1 MSRQLY
7 INERLIDLFPDE
19 EIRLSYQVNNIAEL
33 ANRQANFSN
42 AFEIPDTNNNR
53 AALGFANRVESN
65 TNIPYRKSPMTYIQN
80 GVPVFPNGVAI
91 CEEYSGRFRIV
102 LYSGIFDFFTQLGEL
117 SLKDIDWS
125 EYNHTYD
132 VPTVVSINQQYLAGT
147 SDVCMPLIQYGAH
160 TSSTIV
166 DIKYQCFSLRYSAIM
181 EKIFAKTTY
190 VATGEIFNHGIYLD
204 QALTLNP
211 DQQEPNTSD
220 LAARSLQVT
229 APGGLSDAGVPI
241 TTGPNISNVMGLFTV
256 NYDPSDNLIRDTINP
271 STISHPASWIQEQT
285 LNETRYRATYFGTVE
300 IETRLL
306 FSTMRLTGF
315 ENYRIFKNNVL
326 VHIAQIGNYPEASG
340 DVTTITFESNYT
352 LDVKPG
358 DEIKIQFYA
367 IVWTIDNTSVSL
379 NYVKIENI
387 STIPLG
393 QEVNYNYLVPNL
405 KLKDFVRS
413 FCQEFGLIVTSTA
426 NEVKFTQFAE
436 IKNNIAYSE
445 DWTSKIDLSITPVVQ
460 YRLGNY
466 GQVNNFKWKPDDQ
479 TKGFGD
485 SSFTINDQTL
495 DLNYDLFEMIHP
507 SSLPVENIR
516 GISVKFLPLPLADYY
531 DLPTW
536 QLFTAYGVGDEV
548 GKNSVIYVCIQTVTG
563 LVAIDYYNTN
573 YWEIRSDQYLTNQK
587 NEGIQIPRF
596 TKVEADDWD
605 EEETYETDDLVSYG
619 SVIYVAIATTTGN
632 VPSAPGSVG
641 FWQVRTLQY
650 EQTISSESRLV
661 LIRPIYRTYPGA
673 PIPDT
678 IIYTDGVTSTGTG
691 TNVVPMAYF
700 SDPLEPYNLTGQYLL
715 ATYYQELI
723 NMLVNLKLVECYIRL
738 TDADISK
745 LNFLTLKY
753 IKHFG
758 NYFYLNMVED
768 YVSNQS
774 TKVQLIRM

>member
-1 MSRQLY
+1 LSRQLY

-42 AFEIPDTNNNR
+42 AFDLPDTNNNR
-53 AALGFANRVESN
+53 AALGFANRIESN
-65 TNIPYRKSPMTYIQN
+65 TNIPYRKSQMTYIQN
-80 GVPVFPNGVAI
+80 GVPVFPSGVAI
-91 CEEYSGRFRIV
+91 CEEYSGRFRVV

-132 VPTVVSINQQYLAGT
+132 VSTVITINQEYLEGT
-147 SDVCMPLIQYGAH
+147 SDVCMPLIQYGGYDNPA
-160 TSSTIV
+160 V

-181 EKIFAKTTY
+181 DKIFEKTTY
-190 VATGEIFNHGIYLD
+190 TVTGEIFNHGIYLD

-211 DQQEPNTSD
+211 DQQEPNPDD
-220 LAARSLQVT
+220 LEARSLQVT
-229 APGGLSDAGVPI
+229 APGGLSDAGIPI
-241 TTGPNISNVMGLFTV
+241 TTGPNISNIMGLFTV
-256 NYDPSDNLIRDTINP
+256 DYDPSDNLIRDTINP
-271 STISHPASWIQEQT
+271 STISYPATWIPEQT

-300 IETRLL
+300 IETKLL
-306 FSTMRLTGF
+306 FSSMRLNGV

-326 VHIAQIGNYPEASG
+326 VHIAQIGNYPEQSG
-340 DVTTITFESNYT
+340 DVLTLEFENLYT

-358 DEIKIQFYA
+358 DEIKVQFYA
-367 IVWTIDNTSVSL
+367 IHWTIDNTSVSL

-393 QEVNYNYLVPNL
+393 QEVNYNYLVPDI

-413 FCQEFGLIVTSTA
+413 FCQEFGLIVTSTGSTV
-426 NEVKFTQFAE
+426 EFSQFAE
-436 IKNNIAYSE
+436 IKDNISNAE
-445 DWTSKIDLSITPVVQ
+445 DWSDKLDTSITPTIQ

-466 GQVNNFKWKPDDQ
+466 AQVNNFKWKADDQ

-531 DLPTW
+531 DKPSWSPL
-536 QLFTAYGVGDEV
+536 VGYDVDDEV
-548 GKNSVIYVCIQTVTG
+548 GYNSVIYVCIQSTVG
-563 LVAIDYYNTN
+563 VVNVPIDNPF

-619 SVIYVAIATTTGN
+619 SVIYVAIATTIGN
-632 VPSAPGSVG
+632 VPSAAGSVG

-673 PIPDT
+673 PTPDT
-678 IIYTDGVTSTGTG
+678 IVYTDGTTSIGTG
-691 TNVVPMAYF
+691 TNGVPMAYF

-715 ATYYQELI
+715 SAYYPELI
-723 NMLVNLKLVECYIRL
+723 NMLINLKLVECYIRL

-774 TKVQLIRM
+774 TKAQLIRM